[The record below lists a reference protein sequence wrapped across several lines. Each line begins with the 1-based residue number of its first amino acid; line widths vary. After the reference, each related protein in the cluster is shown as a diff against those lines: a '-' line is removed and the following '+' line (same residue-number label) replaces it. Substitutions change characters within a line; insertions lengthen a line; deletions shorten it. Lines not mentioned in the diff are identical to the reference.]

1 MKHQMWHRHYLQP
14 NPNGSYRN
22 LTVPFKHT
30 YKISSLLKK
39 KGRLA
44 ASIKLLY
51 MLKYWFD
58 NPHVLPGCLSIA
70 RHTQKPFS
78 SGVWLGTKAPAN
90 LTPCTISLRD
100 NASSVCLRDL
110 DDPAVLFMLSSFHD
124 LAQSPT
130 SKVNLCWLSGALAL
144 DYRVI
149 SVQLPRDRA
158 GP

>member
-1 MKHQMWHRHYLQP
+1 MRIMKHQMWHRHYLQP

-90 LTPCTISLRD
+90 LTPCMISLRD
-100 NASSVCLRDL
+100 SQRPL
-110 DDPAVLFMLSSFHD
+110 DQVVKANRRRAEFD
-124 LAQSPT
+124 SP
-130 SKVNLCWLSGALAL
+130 
-144 DYRVI
+144 R
-149 SVQLPRDRA
+149 
-158 GP
+158 GPIFGVVE